1 MSENKTLEE
10 LVKEHGFGVKFK
22 SVNNP
27 DIIVIGES
35 AVNNLFY
42 VAENVAIGQPW
53 HFSKTVKGYYYE
65 KSKVKRAQYLLIPKS
80 DAHVPAKCD
89 EYFKDEKDFLSIYD
103 KDRVEKAIRL
113 TETERE
119 FDW

>member
-10 LVKEHGFGVKFK
+10 LVNEHGFRVWLTNMNTYQM
-22 SVNNP
+22 V
-27 DIIVIGES
+27 
-35 AVNNLFY
+35 AVLC
-42 VAENVAIGQPW
+42 Q
-53 HFSKTVKGYYYE
+53 SKTTAGAYICEIEDGQVFLASKASTAFEFQG
-65 KSKVKRAQYLLIPKS
+65 KKVKRAQYLLIPKS

-89 EYFKDEKDFLSIYD
+89 EYFKDEKDFFSMYD